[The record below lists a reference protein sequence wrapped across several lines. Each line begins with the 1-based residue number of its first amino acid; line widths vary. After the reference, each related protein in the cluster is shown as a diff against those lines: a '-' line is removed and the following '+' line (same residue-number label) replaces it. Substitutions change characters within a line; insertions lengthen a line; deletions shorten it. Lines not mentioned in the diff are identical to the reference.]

1 MPIINNSASKFVTE
15 SKNITATSGGAS
27 GDVLYTVP
35 PNHSALVDFLLIS
48 AGNLN
53 NKHISIQL
61 YHEDDSLYHD
71 IVGKLAMSNNTVQQL
86 MGGVK
91 LNMHQN
97 DKLVCFSDSSGN
109 FDVTVSVEEFFDPVR

>member
-35 PNHSALVDFLLIS
+35 PNHSAIITFLFIS
-48 AGNLN
+48 AGNTN
-53 NKHISIQL
+53 NKHISIQF
-61 YHEDDSLYHD
+61 YHDDDSGYHH
-71 IVGKLAMSNNTVQQL
+71 ILNRLAMANNTIENVSNGSRFNL
-86 MGGVK
+86 
-91 LNMHQN
+91 HQN

>member
-27 GDVLYTVP
+27 GNVLYTVP

-48 AGNLN
+48 AGNSN
-53 NKHISIQL
+53 NTHIYIQF
-61 YHEDDSLYHD
+61 YHDDDSLYHN
-71 IVGKLAMSNNTVQQL
+71 IVNKLAMTNNTVQQL
-86 MGGVK
+86 MGGVR
-91 LNMHQN
+91 LNLHQN
-97 DKLVCFSDSSGN
+97 DKLVCYTDSTGN

>member
-15 SKNITATSGGAS
+15 LKNITATSGGAS

-35 PNHSALVDFLLIS
+35 NNHSALVDFLLIS
-48 AGNLN
+48 AGNTN
-53 NKHISIQL
+53 NKHITIQF
-61 YHEDDSLYHD
+61 YHDDDSLYHD
-71 IVGKLAMSNNTVQQL
+71 IVNRLSMGNNTIEQI
-86 MGGVK
+86 MGGVR
-91 LNMHQN
+91 LNMHQK

>member
-15 SKNITATSGGAS
+15 LKNITATSGDAS

-35 PNHSALVDFLLIS
+35 NNHSALVDFLLIS
-48 AGNLN
+48 AGNIN
-53 NKHISIQL
+53 NKHITIQF
-61 YHEDDSLYHD
+61 YHNDDSLYHD
-71 IVGKLAMSNNTVQQL
+71 IVNRLSMGNNTIEQI
-86 MGGVK
+86 MGGVR
-91 LNMHQN
+91 LNMHQK